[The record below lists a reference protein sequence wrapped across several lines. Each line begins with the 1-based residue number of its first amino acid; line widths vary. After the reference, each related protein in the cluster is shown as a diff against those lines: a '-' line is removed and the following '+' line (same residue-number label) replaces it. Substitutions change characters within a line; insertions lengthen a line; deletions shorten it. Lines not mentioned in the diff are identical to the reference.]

1 MRQVEEKVGVWQ
13 IEARE
18 RLLGA
23 MFSPLPDAV
32 PDLPGGLPAEGVFG
46 IVSGRLLSPR
56 PAGGGTYVVR
66 LVSQDA
72 SDGFY
77 VLAYIDLFG
86 RAFSCNAPFE
96 APPAR
101 APEIE
106 IAHFPEEGGG
116 ESNGGYV
123 YVRDSADASARAVA
137 EYRVENHIYSL
148 SNSWYDFADHA
159 RGLSYARVM
168 ARCFLAF
175 FHRPS
180 LGAPSVPTHGV
191 NRLLSAVRADAPL
204 AGLYDL
210 VDGVHAAQADDL
222 LHAPAIVNLFVEN
235 LERAGLMA
243 IRARGVSDSAL
254 RMVKS
259 TAYAHVRY
267 LTKADDNADVS
278 QSELWGIEAA
288 MNRLQFIAS
297 ALGDTASS
305 ATMDQCRAADELLFE
320 LAATQESTGDMPK
333 GAPVGALGG
342 DWDIRCRI
350 ACMIEQ
356 LRLPVRVAVEYRY
369 DAPSGRATFFLTTPG
384 QNLMPLGQNA
394 DADDQAA
401 SIISQAMGL
410 GSGASAG
417 QDPKEY
423 RQVAASLGIADP
435 WCQARSY
442 AMSVGLLVASHT
454 FSLHDVVERVR
465 VVAVPLAEDPAA
477 ARPFLNRV
485 MRQAQAAASETEQFT
500 GALEATCASAAAVAS
515 VKSVVSAID
524 DGAAAIYDVEF
535 TRDLWESLAHFSS
548 FRSGNPD
555 AAFLAAGARFDVP
568 APDLPRDAMLRPVF
582 EAWRSPAGTRELSPD
597 AALTLGARD
606 VRDLDIEYDTVYRSM
621 AEEIAEKLLDAG
633 SASEAIKI
641 VRTFSDEAVAAHDER
656 AVTACARLMSSLAE
670 GVFEPSDQNAV
681 VGRFLGEDR
690 CLVALGRVRA
700 MDMGNPEQAKQA
712 ISLLSDAVSE
722 TRLFDGISDGAEV
735 VYRYFDS
742 YASRVLYNLSMAG
755 RIDAIPRAA
764 ADAGKRVLPAP
775 DSFFLCHME
784 LVHLLERSFTCS
796 EEALRYGRDM
806 LGFAP
811 ASALSYRTLGR
822 AYMLMGDMEH
832 ARSVLVDGLR
842 VALQPADISLLYYQ
856 LAYVLWKAGDAKA
869 GMACYLKS
877 VSVSSAV
884 AVQATAELQELMNE
898 TRMRVPN
905 MENLDELLEGAGVP
919 CAPDPTAIDA
929 LDEAAACAADAGLAH
944 IARSALAVR
953 VRYRPDD
960 ALMDVLASFGG

>member
-1 MRQVEEKVGVWQ
+1 MRQVEEKVGIWQ

-23 MFSPLPDAV
+23 TFSPLIDAV
-32 PDLPGGLPAEGVFG
+32 PDLPGDLPVEGVFG

-66 LVSQDA
+66 LVSQDPA
-72 SDGFY
+72 DGFR

-86 RAFSCNAPFE
+86 RAFACDAPFE

-101 APEIE
+101 KPEIE

-123 YVRDSADASARAVA
+123 YVRDSSSSAARAVA
-137 EYRVENHIYSL
+137 EYRVENHVYSL

-159 RGLSYARVM
+159 QGLSYARVM
-168 ARCFLAF
+168 AHCFLAF

-180 LGAPSVPTHGV
+180 LGAPCVPTHGV
-191 NRLLSAVRADAPL
+191 NGLLSAVRADAPL

-210 VDGVHAAQADDL
+210 VDGVHAAQTDYM
-222 LHAPAIVNLFVEN
+222 LHAPAIVSLFVEN
-235 LERAGLMA
+235 LERAGLMRV
-243 IRARGVSDSAL
+243 RARGVPDSAL

-267 LTKADDNADVS
+267 LTKVDDGVDVR

-297 ALGDTASS
+297 ALGGEASS
-305 ATMDQCRAADELLFE
+305 ASMDQCCEADKLLFE
-320 LAATQESTGDMPK
+320 LAATQEATGDMPH
-333 GAPVGALGG
+333 GAPKGALGG

-356 LRLPVRVAVEYRY
+356 LRLPVRVVVEYRY
-369 DAPSGRATFFLTTPG
+369 DAAKGYATFILTTPG
-384 QNLMPLGQNA
+384 QNLMPSSEVSDSDRQA
-394 DADDQAA
+394 SSIVAQAA
-401 SIISQAMGL
+401 GL
-410 GSGASAG
+410 AQGSGAV
-417 QDPKEY
+417 QDVKMQ
-423 RQVAASLGIADP
+423 RQAAAFLGVYDP
-435 WCQARSY
+435 WCEARSY

-454 FSLHDVVERVR
+454 FSLYDGIERVR
-465 VVAVPLAEDPAA
+465 VIATQLAEDDLAA
-477 ARPFLNRV
+477 CLPIDDAVKARPI
-485 MRQAQAAASETEQFT
+485 ASSGETGSAHDA
-500 GALEATCASAAAVAS
+500 GA
-515 VKSVVSAID
+515 VSTALD
-524 DGAAAIYDVEF
+524 DGAVALYDVEF
-535 TRDLWESLAHFSS
+535 TRELWEELAHFAS

-555 AAFLAAGARFDVP
+555 PAYLAAGARFDVD
-568 APDLPRDAMLRPVF
+568 APELPHDATLRPVF
-582 EAWRSPAGTRELSPD
+582 EAWRSPTGAHELPPD
-597 AALTLGARD
+597 AAMALGAHD
-606 VRDLDIEYDTVYRSM
+606 VRELDIEYDTVYRNM
-621 AEEIAEKLLDAG
+621 AEEIAEKLLAAESTSDA
-633 SASEAIKI
+633 IRI
-641 VRTFSDEAVAAHDER
+641 VRAFSDEAVAAHDER
-656 AVTACARLMSSLAE
+656 AVTACTRLMSSLAE
-670 GVFEPSDQNAV
+670 GVFEASNQNAV
-681 VGRFLGEDR
+681 VGRFLGDDR

-700 MDMGNPEQAKQA
+700 MEGQNVEQA
-712 ISLLSDAVSE
+712 ISILSDAISE
-722 TRLFDGISDGAEV
+722 ARLLDGIVDGAEV

-755 RIDAIPRAA
+755 RLDAMPRAT

-775 DSFFLCHME
+775 DSFFVCHME
-784 LVHLLERSFTCS
+784 LVRLLEHSFSCS

-806 LGFAP
+806 VDFAP

-822 AYMLMGDMEH
+822 AYMLTGDMDH
-832 ARSVLVDGLR
+832 ARSVLMEGLK

-856 LAYVLWKAGDAKA
+856 LAYVLWKAGDAKT

-884 AVQATAELQELMNE
+884 AVQATAELQELMSE
-898 TRMRVPN
+898 TRMRVPDVG
-905 MENLDELLEGAGVP
+905 ELDGLLEKAGVP
-919 CAPDPTAIDA
+919 CVPDPAVIDA
-929 LDEAAACAADAGLAH
+929 LDAAAACAADVGLAH
-944 IARSALAVR
+944 VSRSALAVR

-960 ALMDVLASFGG
+960 ALMDVLGSFGE

>member
-23 MFSPLPDAV
+23 TFSPLPDAV
-32 PDLPGGLPAEGVFG
+32 PDLPGDLPVEGVFG

-66 LVSQDA
+66 LISNDA
-72 SDGFY
+72 ADGFY
-77 VLAYIDLFG
+77 VIAYIDLFG

-116 ESNGGYV
+116 ESSGGYV
-123 YVRDSADASARAVA
+123 YVRDAPGAPARAVA
-137 EYRVENHIYSL
+137 EYRVDNHVYSL
-148 SNSWYDFADHA
+148 SRSWYDFADHA
-159 RGLSYARVM
+159 CGLSYARVM

-180 LGAPSVPTHGV
+180 LGAPAVPTHGV
-191 NRLLSAVRADAPL
+191 GRLLSAVRSDAPL

-210 VDGVHAAQADDL
+210 VDGVRDAQTDPRLA
-222 LHAPAIVNLFVEN
+222 APAIVSLFVEN

-267 LTKADDNADVS
+267 LTKAEDGADVS

-297 ALGDTASS
+297 ALGDEASS
-305 ATMDQCRAADELLFE
+305 ATMDQCREADELLFE
-320 LAATQESTGDMPK
+320 LAATQECTGEMPK
-333 GAPVGALGG
+333 GAPVGAGGG

-350 ACMIEQ
+350 ACMVEQ
-356 LRLPVRVAVEYRY
+356 LRLPVRVAVEFRY
-369 DAPSGRATFFLTTPG
+369 DAAQGSATFFLTTPG
-384 QNLMPLGQNA
+384 SNLMPLGENA
-394 DADDQAA
+394 ACGQSAPGSSRMMDAGSDAHAAQDSGMLQESHGFLGLATPRAQA
-401 SIISQAMGL
+401 L
-410 GSGASAG
+410 
-417 QDPKEY
+417 
-423 RQVAASLGIADP
+423 R
-435 WCQARSY
+435 Y
-442 AMSVGLLVASHT
+442 AMSIGLLVASHT

-465 VVAVPLAEDPAA
+465 VVAISLADEPADDRFA
-477 ARPFLNRV
+477 HGQV
-485 MRQAQAAASETEQFT
+485 T
-500 GALEATCASAAAVAS
+500 GAPLTVQAEAERPACANGSDCAHGEAKAFGKSAGSASSCEATAL
-515 VKSVVSAID
+515 
-524 DGAAAIYDVEF
+524 YDVDF
-535 TRDLWESLAHFSS
+535 TRELWESLAHFAAY
-548 FRSGNPD
+548 RSGNPD
-555 AAFLAAGARFDVP
+555 AAYLAAGARFNVA
-568 APDLPRDAMLRPVF
+568 APDLPNDATLRPVF
-582 EAWRSPAGTRELSPD
+582 EAWRSPAGARKLSPD
-597 AALTLGARD
+597 AALALGAHD

-621 AEEIAEKLLDAG
+621 AEDIAEKLLVVG
-633 SASEAIKI
+633 SASEAVKV
-641 VRTFSDEAVAAHDER
+641 VRFFSDEAVAAHDER

-670 GVFEPSDQNAV
+670 GVFEASDQNAV

-690 CLVALGRVRA
+690 CLVALGRVR
-700 MDMGNPEQAKQA
+700 MMSGSKVDQAEQA
-712 ISLLSDAVSE
+712 ISLLSEAVSE
-722 TRLFDGISDGAEV
+722 TRLFDGIADGAEV

-742 YASRVLYNLSMAG
+742 YASRVLYNLSMTG
-755 RIDAIPRAA
+755 RLDAVDRAA
-764 ADAGKRVLPAP
+764 ADAGKRVIPAP

-784 LVHLLERSFTCS
+784 LVRLLERSFSSS

-806 LGFAP
+806 VALAP

-822 AYMLMGDMEH
+822 AYMLTGDMEH
-832 ARSVLVDGLR
+832 ARSVLMKGMK

-856 LAYVLWKAGDAKA
+856 LGYVLWKAGDAKA

-877 VSVSSAV
+877 VSVSSTV
-884 AVQATAELQELMNE
+884 AMQATAELQELIAE
-898 TRMRVPN
+898 TRLRVPS
-905 MENLDELLEGAGVP
+905 MEELDGLLREAGVP
-919 CAPDPTAIDA
+919 CVPDSAIIDA
-929 LDEAAACAADAGLAH
+929 LDAAAAHAADAGLPH

-960 ALMDVLASFGG
+960 AMMDVLDSFGG

>member
-23 MFSPLPDAV
+23 TFSPLPDAV

-123 YVRDSADASARAVA
+123 YVRDSAGASARAVA

-159 RGLSYARVM
+159 RGLSYARIM

-222 LHAPAIVNLFVEN
+222 LRAPAIVNLFVEN

-267 LTKADDNADVS
+267 LTKADDDADVS

-369 DAPSGRATFFLTTPG
+369 DAPSGRATFFLTAPG

-394 DADDQAA
+394 DADADADDQAA
-401 SIISQAMGL
+401 F
-410 GSGASAG
+410 
-417 QDPKEY
+417 
-423 RQVAASLGIADP
+423 LGIADP
-435 WCQARSY
+435 WRHARSY

-465 VVAVPLAEDPAA
+465 VVAVPLAEGPAA
-477 ARPFLNRV
+477 AQPFLNQAV
-485 MRQAQAAASETEQFT
+485 GQAQAASPQAEQFA
-500 GALEATCASAAAVAS
+500 GALEATCASAASAVS
-515 VKSVVSAID
+515 VKSVAPAAD

-535 TRDLWESLAHFSS
+535 TRDLWESFAHFSS

-555 AAFLAAGARFDVP
+555 AAYLAAGARFDVP

-582 EAWRSPAGTRELSPD
+582 EAWRSPAGARELSPD

-832 ARSVLVDGLR
+832 ARSALVDGLK

-905 MENLDELLEGAGVP
+905 MEDLDGLLEGAGVP
-919 CAPDPTAIDA
+919 CAPDPAAIDA
-929 LDEAAACAADAGLAH
+929 LDAAAACAADAGLAH